1 MIDQIGPRN
10 RVIDHYSRLILAG
23 DLSFHEAF
31 RQYAEYEIQVA
42 DAYQKLA
49 EDAINCRPAT
59 SFFLCAKC
67 AKELS

>member
-1 MIDQIGPRN
+1 MSLR
-10 RVIDHYSRLILAG
+10 
-23 DLSFHEAF
+23 EAIKIHTDEGF
-31 RQYAEYEIQVA
+31 RIAE
-42 DAYQKLA
+42 AYRKLA